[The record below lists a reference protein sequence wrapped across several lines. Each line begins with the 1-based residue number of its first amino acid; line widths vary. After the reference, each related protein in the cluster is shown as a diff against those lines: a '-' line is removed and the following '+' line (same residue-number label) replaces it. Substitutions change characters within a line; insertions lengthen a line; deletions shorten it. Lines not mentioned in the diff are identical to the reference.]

1 MCDQP
6 HVPNVHTAGNRVGRR
21 ITWLDD
27 ASDHVHAI
35 AILELLGGTVQ
46 LGIREIQIVVHFHRN
61 VDREPV
67 AALEKLGPVDPL
79 VERDAFLGRR
89 ARR

>member
-6 HVPNVHTAGNRVGRR
+6 HVPNIYTASNRVGRR

-27 ASDHVHAI
+27 ASDHIYAI
-35 AILELLGGTVQ
+35 AVLEPLGGAVQ
-46 LGIREIQIVVHFHRN
+46 LGIREVKIVVHFNRN

-67 AALEKLGPVDPL
+67 AALEKLGPIDPL
-79 VERDAFLGRR
+79 VERGPFWTGELG
-89 ARR
+89 